1 MEVIKINEFS
11 LKDVILISSLPDM
24 GKVGGLVT
32 QHLLKHFNAKPSLR
46 IIISDKPW
54 VNQKNGLINIPK
66 DEYLLS
72 VDEKTNLVI
81 FSGNNQPQEPS
92 TVIELAERI
101 ISETKN
107 IGKIKMVIT
116 TGGYMPV
123 EHSENNSVF
132 GVATNEKSIELLKQN
147 KIPLL
152 GNEVSSITWFNGL
165 IMGKA
170 LENNIDAIG
179 LFGEI
184 SDTDS
189 EQFKAASNVVKK
201 IQEFIKLAI
210 DTDDL
215 DKKNSKISYK
225 SSKRKTG
232 NWVVTLFLFQA
243 VHHLLQSTNMVY
255 HQHQQPKAFHE
266 IQLLQQLLAQDLL

>member
-32 QHLLKHFNAKPSLR
+32 QHLLKHFNAKPALK

-107 IGKIKMVIT
+107 IGKIKMVIA

-201 IQEFIKLAI
+201 IQEFIKLTI

-215 DKKNSKISYK
+215 DKKIPKP
-225 SSKRKTG
+225 
-232 NWVVTLFLFQA
+232 VT
-243 VHHLLQSTNMVY
+243 
-255 HQHQQPKAFHE
+255 KAQNE
-266 IQLLQQLLAQDLL
+266 RPGIG